1 LQPIRPWLNAGSSI
15 EAEINESC
23 AGCHLFISRTRPL
36 CSGRFRA
43 IILDEC
49 LLQADPAATE
59 SLFRIV
65 PWRLHD
71 LREYGHQWYRS
82 RLRQVKAAARHEE
95 QLQRQS
101 QIVATGGMRNELK
114 DTMTGLLLALDL
126 ACSRQPSDPSL
137 LAGAESGSQ
146 LSIQLERGGIPN
158 RPRPIL
164 CDARKTR
171 RCPPEANRDVV
182 QPPS

>member
-1 LQPIRPWLNAGSSI
+1 MLLLATNSALAERCALRI
-15 EAEINESC
+15 EAEMNESVQ
-23 AGCHLFISRTRPL
+23 AATSLSRARVLF

-59 SLFRIV
+59 SLLESCRGACTIFVNMAISGIDRV
-65 PWRLHD
+65 
-71 LREYGHQWYRS
+71 S
-82 RLRQVKAAARHEE
+82 RQVKAAARHEE

-101 QIVATGGMRNELK
+101 QIVATVALRNELK

-137 LAGAESGSQ
+137 LQ
-146 LSIQLERGGIPN
+146 VQNLVHKLSIQLERGASPTGPSDPV
-158 RPRPIL
+158 RRTERRAAVRLKPI
-164 CDARKTR
+164 AM
-171 RCPPEANRDVV
+171 
-182 QPPS
+182 